1 MQKPKKSIWKRILK
15 FLLWLTFLPILLVI
29 ILIAIL
35 YFNQDSLVQKG
46 LASVNENFVGELK
59 IKDSHISPFHDFPNV
74 SIDLEDVELYQSKSN
89 GGKPI
94 AHIKDVYVDFDL
106 KKIIEG
112 KYRINMLELIGG
124 DISIIQ
130 DTLGKLNLMKAFDST
145 GPVDTIKTNEV
156 FKMGLKKI
164 KVKDLDVKYIDET
177 QKKTFDTKL
186 QDITASFRTGTKRL
200 RASVDGKFQM
210 TYINDKDTSF
220 IKNKHFDIDAAIVFD
235 KKREILNIKPSKL
248 LLEGVSFAMK
258 GFMIFKGNPYMNL
271 QFNGEKSDFNILFAF
286 LPADLATYMQKY
298 KNAGNIY
305 FDASVKG
312 IVGNDRQ
319 PEITADFGCKNG
331 YFTNTLVNKT
341 LDKLSFRGYF
351 TNGAKR
357 NPSTFEIGLVD
368 VFAYPEQGDVKGN
381 IIMRN
386 FEDPNVNMDVSTDF
400 DLQFLAKFLQLQQLQ
415 NLSGKVSLK
424 VHYDELVDIN
434 APKNTFA
441 KLKDGVDSELH
452 IKDLNFK
459 MPKYPYPI
467 KNVNLDAV
475 MRNKSLYVE
484 HCSASVGNS
493 DINLV
498 LGINNLPAVFHKKGT
513 PLDVHMIVSSN
524 RLDIKQLTTF
534 DTSKIKPIDE
544 VLTGFQMAFTFKTKA
559 SNFTDTNMVLP
570 HGEFYI
576 DKLCGKLKYYARNLE
591 NLKADIIIDN
601 NTLRLVGSQGKLG
614 GKYGKSDFNIS
625 GALKN
630 YPMWFKKSIT
640 GTSEIDFNVACDTL
654 RFGKTFI
661 YKNVNYI
668 PESYRRERLS
678 DFKLKGSAKIIYDSA
693 FKSAIVV
700 VENGSV
706 KSKIHPLKLENL
718 SGTIKYS
725 DNRIRLR
732 KFTGKMGKNEFTVSL
747 AYFLGENLDEA
758 KKNNRFTL
766 RAKYL
771 NLDEVLNYDLSKLM
785 RRRKKGDTTKV
796 VVSSHDTIFN
806 VFSLPFSNM
815 KIKLDVKE
823 LLYHKIHLANV
834 KARMRMQKNHYF
846 YIDTLNMDA
855 ADGHIEIDG
864 YFNGSDKSHIYF
876 APNIKLKDVD
886 LAKLM
891 IKFDNFGQDYI
902 LSDNIK
908 GHLSGKLSGKLL
920 VHTDLIPKM
929 DQSEIKMET
938 MMVNGELNNYA
949 PMLMMKEYF
958 KDKNLNNI
966 RFDTLSNTFDIKK
979 GIMYIPSMNINSS
992 LGFIELSGQQ
1002 AFATSTDM
1010 DYVMK
1015 VPMKMVTDVGVKYLF
1030 GKSRE
1035 EVDSAQVDGIVY
1047 RDKDKKVRFVTIRMK
1062 GNSEDFK
1069 ISIGGKDKEKDKVK
1083 R

>member
-1 MQKPKKSIWKRILK
+1 MSKPKKPIWKRILK
-15 FLLWLTFLPILLVI
+15 FLLWLTLLPVLLII
-29 ILIAIL
+29 ILITIL
-35 YFNQDSLVQKG
+35 YFNQDALVQKG
-46 LASVNENFVGELK
+46 LATVNENFVGELK
-59 IKDSHISPFHDFPNV
+59 LKDSHISPFHDFPNV
-74 SIDLEDVELYQSKSN
+74 SIDLEDIELYESKT
-89 GGKPI
+89 GDKKPI
-94 AHIKDVYVDFDL
+94 AHIKDMYVDFDVRKL
-106 KKIIEG
+106 IQG
-112 KYRINMLELIGG
+112 KYRINTIELIGG
-124 DISIIQ
+124 EIKVIQ
-130 DTLGKLNLMKAFDST
+130 DTLGNLNITKAFDST
-145 GPVDTIKTNEV
+145 GPVDTVKTNEV
-156 FKMGLKKI
+156 FKLGLKKI
-164 KVKDLDVKYIDET
+164 KIKNVDVKYIDET

-186 QDITASFRTGTKRL
+186 EDINASFRTGTKRL

-210 TYINDKDTSF
+210 TFIKDKDTSF
-220 IKNKHFDIDAAIVFD
+220 IKNKAFDIDAAIVFD
-235 KKREILNIKPSKL
+235 KKKEILTIKPSKL

-286 LPADLATYMQKY
+286 LPQDLATYMQKY

-305 FDASVKG
+305 FDATVKG

-331 YFTNTLVNKT
+331 FFTNVGSKKT
-341 LDKLSFRGYF
+341 VDKLEFRGYF

-381 IIMRN
+381 IIVRN
-386 FEDPNVNMDVSTDF
+386 FDDPNVNMDVSTDF

-415 NLSGKVSLK
+415 NLSGKISLK

-434 APKNTFA
+434 APKTTFA

-452 IKDLNFK
+452 IKDLTFK

-475 MRNKSLYVE
+475 MKNKSLYVE
-484 HCSASVGNS
+484 HCSATVGSS

-498 LGINNLPAVFHKKGT
+498 LGVNNLPAVFHKKGT
-513 PLDVHMIVSSN
+513 PLDVHMILSSK

-534 DTSKIKPIDE
+534 DTIKMMPIDE
-544 VLTGFQMAFTFKTKA
+544 VITGFQMAFTFKTKA

-576 DKLCGKLKYYARNLE
+576 DKLCGKLKHYARNLE

-601 NTLRLVGSQGKLG
+601 NTLKLVGSQGKLG

-630 YPMWFKKSIT
+630 YPMWFKKNIT
-640 GTSEIDFNVACDTL
+640 GASDIDFNIACDTL

-668 PESYRRERLS
+668 PENYRRERLS
-678 DFKLKGSAKIIYDSA
+678 DFKLKGTAKILYDTA

-700 VENGSV
+700 IESGSV

-747 AYFLGENLDEA
+747 GYFLGENLEEA
-758 KKNNRFTL
+758 KKDNRFTL

-771 NLDEVLNYDLSKLM
+771 NLDELLNYDMTKVA
-785 RRRKKGDTTKV
+785 RKKKKDDTTKV
-796 VVSSHDTIFN
+796 VINSHDTIFN

-823 LLYHKIHLANV
+823 LLYHKIHLSNV

-846 YIDTLNMDA
+846 YIDTLAMDA

-864 YFNGSDKSHIYF
+864 YFNGSDKSKIYF
-876 APNIKLKDVD
+876 APNIKLQDVD

-902 LSDNIK
+902 LSNNIS
-908 GHLSGKLSGKLL
+908 GHLTGKLNGKIRM
-920 VHTDLIPKM
+920 HTDLIPIM
-929 DQSEIKMET
+929 DESEIT
-938 MMVNGELNNYA
+938 MKTSLTNGALNNYA
-949 PMLMMKEYF
+949 PMLMLADYF
-958 KDKNLNNI
+958 KDKNLNTI
-966 RFDTLSNTFDIKK
+966 LFDTLQNTFEIKK
-979 GIMYIPSMNINSS
+979 GVMYIPTMNINSS
-992 LGFIELSGQQ
+992 LGFIEVSGKQ
-1002 AFATSTDM
+1002 AFTSDM
-1010 DYVMK
+1010 DYLVK
-1015 VPMKMVTDVGVKYLF
+1015 VPMKMVTDVGFKFLF
-1030 GKSRE
+1030 GKKRDE
-1035 EVDSAQVDGIVY
+1035 ADSTQLDGIVY
-1047 RDKDKKVRFVTIRMK
+1047 RDKDKKVKFVNIKIK

-1069 ISIGGKDKEKDKVK
+1069 ISLGK
-1083 R
+1083 